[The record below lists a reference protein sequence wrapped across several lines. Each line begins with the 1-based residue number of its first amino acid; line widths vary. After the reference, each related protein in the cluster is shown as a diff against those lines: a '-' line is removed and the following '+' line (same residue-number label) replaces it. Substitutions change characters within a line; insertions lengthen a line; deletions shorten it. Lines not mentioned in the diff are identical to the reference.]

1 MILIIYKLGISL
13 QNLAIYRSVHPPEY
27 FLLLKIRIDIFEL
40 FHVCWNV
47 ILVFLQQI
55 EIWKESEDGVLDI
68 SIKLYV
74 KKDTHMVSSLIPSMF
89 SGEKRLVSCAAVFTI
104 REP

>member
-1 MILIIYKLGISL
+1 MIPLLRICIVTFVLFMFSGMLIVFVI
-13 QNLAIYRSVHPPEY
+13 
-27 FLLLKIRIDIFEL
+27 
-40 FHVCWNV
+40 

-74 KKDTHMVSSLIPSMF
+74 MKDTHMVSWFVATFI
-89 SGEKRLVSCAAVFTI
+89 
-104 REP
+104 

>member
-1 MILIIYKLGISL
+1 MLIVFVI
-13 QNLAIYRSVHPPEY
+13 
-27 FLLLKIRIDIFEL
+27 
-40 FHVCWNV
+40 

-74 KKDTHMVSSLIPSMF
+74 MKDTHMVSWFVATFI
-89 SGEKRLVSCAAVFTI
+89 
-104 REP
+104 

>member
-1 MILIIYKLGISL
+1 MYCDLCIYVSGMLIVSY
-13 QNLAIYRSVHPPEY
+13 
-27 FLLLKIRIDIFEL
+27 
-40 FHVCWNV
+40 

-74 KKDTHMVSSLIPSMF
+74 MKDTHMVSWFVATFI
-89 SGEKRLVSCAAVFTI
+89 
-104 REP
+104 

>member
-1 MILIIYKLGISL
+1 MLFVSII
-13 QNLAIYRSVHPPEY
+13 
-27 FLLLKIRIDIFEL
+27 
-40 FHVCWNV
+40 

-74 KKDTHMVSSLIPSMF
+74 KKDTHMVSWFVWHIYLV
-89 SGEKRLVSCAAVFTI
+89 RLVFCAAVLTI
-104 REP
+104 RRL

>member
-1 MILIIYKLGISL
+1 MLFILVI
-13 QNLAIYRSVHPPEY
+13 
-27 FLLLKIRIDIFEL
+27 
-40 FHVCWNV
+40 

-74 KKDTHMVSSLIPSMF
+74 KKDTHMVSWFATLF
-89 SGEKRLVSCAAVFTI
+89 
-104 REP
+104 